1 MFFKKKNDDFT
12 RNVRVNNLPILILDE
27 TFNYTF
33 KNNKTDRMIE
43 IEEELRE
50 LLKEQG
56 ALNNEFSQLQK
67 TKKIRLSKIIGLSG
81 EVDKENS
88 DVAVKKMGEN
98 QELVEHING
107 KLQAIEKK
115 LDVIP
120 DMIERKNYEL
130 FQEAVKVTY
139 NDVSKTSAKIKKIE
153 PEIEKLREKL
163 KEKTDEMKILDDEF
177 KEKSLFLRTFI
188 GYEGIEILNSEY
200 GGTIK

>member
-177 KEKSLFLRTFI
+177 KEKTLFLRTFI

>member
-153 PEIEKLREKL
+153 HEIEKLREKL

-177 KEKSLFLRTFI
+177 KEKTLFLRTFI